1 MDLKIAD
8 TNDIPLLI
16 GMIKSFY
23 EEDHHDYQEK
33 KIQKALQEFIGKK
46 EHGII
51 YLIEYENKVVGYFIL
66 TFGWSLEYFGR
77 DLFIDEI
84 FIKEPFRGRGFGKK
98 SFDFIEQ
105 YVKDNNI
112 KAIHLE
118 VNKYNMARKLYESKG
133 YQSRNSDLMSKRF

>member
-98 SFDFIEQ
+98 SIDFIEQ